1 MDKSIKTII
10 KYKRNYED
18 EAVFTIFFHDIN
30 AGEDLNSLVKWNNF
44 HVLFVRTILF
54 QDEYLSTIFSR

>member
-30 AGEDLNSLVKWNNF
+30 AGEDLNSLV
-44 HVLFVRTILF
+44 
-54 QDEYLSTIFSR
+54 E